1 MRKEKKIKKKLSRN
15 SKKVQEQNVYFLFFV
30 LRMYTK
36 FHKNRS
42 INKKVDSETR

>member
-1 MRKEKKIKKKLSRN
+1 MGNEINKLKKPKFEKSPGTKC
-15 SKKVQEQNVYFLFFV
+15 FLFFI

-42 INKKVDSETR
+42 INKKVDSETRWSP